1 MFPYLLKFEAQYQSK
16 QKFFF
21 AFSFIFAAFGFIF
34 GSQGFS
40 IANVDLNAAYQI
52 SNTTIL
58 ISLSCVFAIMFFC
71 ASGML
76 RDRQYK
82 IESILYSTSV
92 SKRQFFF
99 SRFLGVF
106 GFSLLVMSMSLVGM
120 FLGFLMPNL
129 DPKMIAPINFGH
141 YFEAWLMIVLPN
153 IFICTSL
160 IFMVCTLTKNNL
172 ATYFSAIFIY
182 ALYWVCAFYFNS
194 PMIANATPASPEN
207 MVIAALADPFGISAF
222 FEQTQYWTP
231 FQKNTQSLSLAGNFF
246 WNRILWISIGGGCLA
261 MTYQLFSFR
270 TFSKKAR
277 KKEMPQEIANKKTL
291 YSPVQAIV
299 HNSKFQKQSFFS
311 LFKMELSNVFKS
323 LPFLGVLLI
332 WVVLVFSEIYL
343 RINQGGDYNQ
353 SLYPTTNLMIWLI
366 KDPLPLLSLILIVFY
381 SGEMVWRER
390 SLKFNEIID
399 ATPASNTGFFLSKS
413 LALVCLP
420 ILLITISIIMAM
432 GFQISKGYFQFE
444 IGLYL
449 SMFYY
454 LGIGLFF
461 YVLLAF
467 FIQSL
472 IPNKY
477 GGMVITGLI
486 ILFLGSSLSAL
497 IGIEHPLFRIGR
509 MPRTLYSNMDGYGDY
524 AKPFHYHAVY
534 WISLGF
540 LLSVLSFRLWQRGT
554 SHKVSFK
561 LKQILSNWTNWQKV
575 AALFFGSLFIIS
587 GTAIFYNTN
596 IVNEYSTYEENLNF
610 REAYERKYEQYQH
623 LERLY
628 PISMKTEVDLFPNE
642 KEYRIK
648 ADYILANKSDTTIS
662 HVLITDKEFIQKVY
676 LENAKLVEHDTFFD
690 TRLYEFE
697 EPILPRQEVKFTYEL
712 IKEKKGFDRSR
723 DIVKNGSFMMH
734 SDFEPALSYRSS
746 LEIADNFER
755 EKRGLPKRI
764 EEKAS
769 EEHLHEEEAG
779 YGKLPF
785 ETIVSTEFNQI
796 AIAPGNL
803 IKQWKENNR
812 AYFHYKTPEKIIP
825 FLAYFSGEYKV
836 HKEEYKGITIEQY
849 YHPSHDFNISTI
861 AKNSKLALDY
871 CINNFVK
878 YPFDHLRIVEMTGS
892 RNFAGL
898 ALPGTIGMVED
909 RLYLI
914 DNRDPKGFDL
924 IAKRTIHEV
933 AHQWWGHLLSPKHTE
948 GGGIFTEGLAKYTE
962 VTIME
967 KVFGKRAAWQLSET
981 ANNRYFKGRS
991 YASEH
996 EPPLYLEDG
1005 QGYLLYGKNYTVLL
1019 AMKTLIG
1026 EEKINL
1032 AIQGLFEK
1040 HKQDI
1045 EPNLT
1050 SIEWLEALYEVTRP
1064 EYHVLIDDWFKRVI
1078 TYNLKTEKVIYE
1090 KLENGDFEIT
1100 ISISA
1105 KRFETM
1111 EAGDFSP
1118 IQINEPIQ
1126 IGAFTENPRNV
1137 ENDEMVLYLESHQID
1152 KEKMN
1157 LKIITKALPKYIAID
1172 PFGTRLDEN
1181 RKDNI
1186 SEITDL

>member
-1 MFPYLLKFEAQYQSK
+1 MFSSLLKFEALYQSK
-16 QKFFF
+16 QRFFLG
-21 AFSFIFAAFGFIF
+21 FSFIFTAFGFLL

-40 IANVDLNAAYQI
+40 FANVDFNAAYQI
-52 SNTTIL
+52 SNSTIL
-58 ISLSCVFAIMFFC
+58 LSLSCVFAIMFFC
-71 ASGML
+71 VSGML
-76 RDRQYK
+76 RDHQYN
-82 IESILYSTSV
+82 IESIIYSTSV
-92 SKRQFFF
+92 NKRQFFF

-106 GFSLLVMSMSLVGM
+106 GFSLFVLSMSLVGM
-120 FLGFLMPNL
+120 FLGFSMPNL
-129 DPKMIAPINFGH
+129 DPERLAPFNLWH
-141 YFEAWLMIVLPN
+141 YMEVWSIIILPN
-153 IFICTSL
+153 NFICTSL
-160 IFMVCTLTKNNL
+160 IFAVCTLTKNNL

-194 PMIANATPASPEN
+194 PMLANAVPASPEN

-222 FEQTQYWTP
+222 FEQTRYWTP
-231 FQKNTQSLSLAGNFF
+231 FQKNTQSLSLTGNFL
-246 WNRILWISIGGGCLA
+246 WNRIIWVLIGGGCLA

-270 TFSKKAR
+270 KFQKKAK
-277 KKEMPQEIANKKTL
+277 KKESLEEVSTKKTL
-291 YSPVQAIV
+291 YSPVQNIAN
-299 HNSKFQKQSFFS
+299 NSKFQKQNFFS

-353 SLYPTTNLMIWLI
+353 SLYPTTDLMIWLI
-366 KDPLPLLSLILIVFY
+366 KDPLPFLSLILIVFY
-381 SGEMVWRER
+381 SGELVWRER
-390 SLKFNEIID
+390 SLKLNEIID
-399 ATPASNTGFFLSKS
+399 ATPASNAVFFLSKS

-420 ILLITISIIMAM
+420 ILLITISIIMAL

-486 ILFLGSSLSAL
+486 ILFVGSSLSAF
-497 IGIEHPLFRIGR
+497 IGIEHPLLRIGSL
-509 MPRTLYSNMDGYGDY
+509 PGTIYSNMNGYGDF
-524 AKPFHYHAVY
+524 AKPFHYYAVY
-534 WISLGF
+534 WISFGL
-540 LLSVLSFRLWQRGT
+540 LLSVLSFKLWQRGT
-554 SHKVSFK
+554 THQFSFR
-561 LKQILSNWTNWQKV
+561 LKQVFSNWANWQKIAV
-575 AALFFGSLFIIS
+575 LISGSLFIIS
-587 GTAIFYNTN
+587 GISIFYNTN

-610 REAYERKYEQYQH
+610 REAYERKYKQYEH

-642 KEYRIK
+642 KKYRIK
-648 ADYILANKSDTTIS
+648 ADYILTNKSDTTIS
-662 HVLITDKEFIQKVY
+662 HVLITDREFIKELF
-676 LENAKLVEHDTFFD
+676 LENAELIEHDTFFD

-697 EPILPRQEVKFTYEL
+697 EPLLPKQEVKFTYEL
-712 IKEKKGFDRSR
+712 IKEKKGFDGSR
-723 DIVKNGSFMMH
+723 DIVKNGSFIMH
-734 SDFEPALSYRSS
+734 SNFEPALSYRSS
-746 LEIADNFER
+746 LEISDNFER
-755 EKRGLPKRI
+755 DKRDLPKRI

-785 ETIVSTEFNQI
+785 ETIVSTESNQI

-803 IKQWKENNR
+803 IKQWTENNR
-812 AYFHYKTPEKIIP
+812 AYFHYKTPEKVIP

-836 HKEEYKGITIEQY
+836 YKEEHKGITIEQY
-849 YHPSHDFNISTI
+849 YHPSHEFNISTI

-871 CINNFVK
+871 CINNFEK

-898 ALPGTIGMVED
+898 ALPGTIGMTEN

-914 DNRDPKGFDL
+914 DNRDPNGFDL
-924 IAKRTIHEV
+924 VAKRTIHEV
-933 AHQWWGHLLSPKHTE
+933 AHQWWGHLLSPKNTE

-962 VTIME
+962 VAIME
-967 KVFGKRAAWQLSET
+967 KIFGKRAAWQLSET
-981 ANNRYFKGRS
+981 ANNRYFTGRS
-991 YASEH
+991 YASEP

-1005 QGYLLYGKNYTVLL
+1005 QGHLLYGKNYTVLL
-1019 AMKTLIG
+1019 AMKALIG
-1026 EEKINL
+1026 EEKINS
-1032 AIQGLFEK
+1032 AIQSLFKK

-1050 SIEWLEALYEVTRP
+1050 SIEWLDALYKVTPP
-1064 EYHVLIDDWFKRVI
+1064 EYHTLINDWFKRVI
-1078 TYNLKTEKVIYE
+1078 TYNLKSEKVVYK
-1090 KLENGDFEIT
+1090 KLKNSDFEIT
-1100 ISISA
+1100 IDISA

-1111 EAGDFSP
+1111 ESGELSH
-1118 IQINEPIQ
+1118 IQIDEPIQ
-1126 IGAFTENPRNV
+1126 IGAFTQHPRNI
-1137 ENDEMVLYLESHQID
+1137 ENGEMMLYLESHQID
-1152 KEKMN
+1152 KEKMQ
-1157 LKIITKALPKYIAID
+1157 LKIVTKELPRYISID

-1181 RKDNI
+1181 RNDNVW
-1186 SEITDL
+1186 EVF